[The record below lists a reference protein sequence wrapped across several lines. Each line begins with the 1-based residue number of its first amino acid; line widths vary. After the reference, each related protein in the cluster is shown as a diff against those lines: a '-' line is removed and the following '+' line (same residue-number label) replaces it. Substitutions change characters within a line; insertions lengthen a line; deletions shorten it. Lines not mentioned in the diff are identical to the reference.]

1 MGLQRPPRL
10 LTPRREHS
18 IAKGDAGKDRIVYT
32 LRVWDD
38 YFIRDLPAK
47 GRILCDSLAVS

>member
-10 LTPRREHS
+10 PTPRREHS

-47 GRILCDSLAVS
+47 GRR